1 MKRRILLVLLFV
13 VLVLS
18 SCTLFK
24 SIATGYPIWY
34 YEKNTNSLQ
43 LRFIG
48 EATAQTRRQAELL
61 AYTDVS
67 EKLSS
72 YLGIEIDREAYREL
86 ATSGTIEKFGLSV
99 AESRISTTSDGG
111 YRFIVLAVADRSK
124 ADNYRSQQAKD
135 LGDTIEHIEQ
145 LILEG
150 DEYIKAGK
158 DIMGVRNYLMSMA
171 LSCNIDG
178 RNLDKEYS
186 FDVILEEVLYVLKD
200 IKIQVKNPDSRNL
213 TCEVSVRRTGGII
226 STAVEQCPVKSSYVA
241 MDAKNVAYDDSFVF
255 YSDADGIAH
264 FYAINPAVTITGSIT
279 FSINL
284 DDEVA
289 AIEKLDADAA
299 QKIRSALE
307 GITDVF
313 KYHKEYSMGR
323 IVVTSITYGNY
334 RDYIDS
340 EEATRRLVSHFED
353 DGAPA
358 YGNPADTDLRD
369 EILIERARLTYQ
381 DAGILLVVRT
391 GVIETVSSSNG
402 VTVAS
407 QEGSASLYRLSDG
420 QRLFDSGK
428 VNSVGFGNDAESA
441 LADSLD
447 RIETIIYTM
456 IKAFY
461 V

>member
-1 MKRRILLVLLFV
+1 MRRRILLTLLVVLLC
-13 VLVLS
+13 LS

-24 SIATGYPIWY
+24 SIATGYPMWY

-48 EATAQTRRQAELL
+48 EATAETRRQAELL
-61 AYTDVS
+61 AYSDVS

-72 YLGIEIDREAYREL
+72 YLGIDIDREAYREL
-86 ATSGTIEKFGLSV
+86 STSGTIEKFGLSI
-99 AESRISTTSDGG
+99 AESRISNTSDGG
-111 YRFIVLAVADRSK
+111 YRVIVLAVADREK

-135 LGDTIEHIEQ
+135 LGATIEKIEE

-186 FDVILEEVLYVLKD
+186 FDVILDEVLYVLNS
-200 IKIQVKNPDSRNL
+200 IKIQVKNPDPKNL
-213 TCEVSVRRTGGII
+213 TCQVSVRRRGAIL

-241 MDAKNVAYDDSFVF
+241 MDAQNSAYNDSFVF
-255 YSDADGIAH
+255 YSDADGIAY
-264 FYAINPAVTITGSIT
+264 FYAINPAVTITGNIS

-289 AIEKLDADAA
+289 AIEKLDTEAA
-299 QKIRSALE
+299 KKIRSVLD

-313 KYHKEYSMGR
+313 EYHKEYSMGR
-323 IVVTSITYGNY
+323 IVVTSITFGNY

-340 EEATRRLVSHFED
+340 EEASRRLVFLFEE

-358 YGNPADTDLRD
+358 YANPADTDLRD
-369 EILIERARLTYQ
+369 EVLIDRARLTYPE
-381 DAGILLVVRT
+381 AGILLIVRT
-391 GVIETVSSSNG
+391 GVIETVTSSTG

-420 QRLFDSGK
+420 ERLFDSGT
-428 VNSVGFGNDAESA
+428 VNSVGFGTDAETA
-441 LADSLD
+441 LADSLN
-447 RIETIIYTM
+447 RIETIIYSM

>member
-1 MKRRILLVLLFV
+1 VRRRILLTLLVVLLC
-13 VLVLS
+13 LS

-24 SIATGYPIWY
+24 SIATGYPMWY

-48 EATAQTRRQAELL
+48 EATAETRRQAELL
-61 AYTDVS
+61 AYSDVS

-72 YLGIEIDREAYREL
+72 YLGIDIDREAYREL
-86 ATSGTIEKFGLSV
+86 STSGTIEKFGLSI
-99 AESRISTTSDGG
+99 AESRISNTSDGG
-111 YRFIVLAVADRSK
+111 YRVIVLAVADREK

-135 LGDTIEHIEQ
+135 LGATIEKIEE

-186 FDVILEEVLYVLKD
+186 FDVILDEVLYVLNS
-200 IKIQVKNPDSRNL
+200 IKIQVKNPDPKNL
-213 TCEVSVRRTGGII
+213 TCQVSVRRRGAIL

-241 MDAKNVAYDDSFVF
+241 MDAQNSAYNDSFVF
-255 YSDADGIAH
+255 YSDADGIAY
-264 FYAINPAVTITGSIT
+264 FYAINPAVTITGNIS

-289 AIEKLDADAA
+289 AIEKLDTEAA
-299 QKIRSALE
+299 KKIRSVLD

-313 KYHKEYSMGR
+313 EYHKEYSMGR
-323 IVVTSITYGNY
+323 IVVTSITFGNY

-340 EEATRRLVSHFED
+340 EEASRRLVFLFEE

-358 YGNPADTDLRD
+358 YANPADTDLRD
-369 EILIERARLTYQ
+369 EVLIDRARLTYPE
-381 DAGILLVVRT
+381 AGILLIVRT
-391 GVIETVSSSNG
+391 GVIETVTSSTG

-420 QRLFDSGK
+420 ERLFDSGT
-428 VNSVGFGNDAESA
+428 VNSVGFGTDAETA
-441 LADSLD
+441 LADSLN
-447 RIETIIYTM
+447 RIETIIYSM

>member
-1 MKRRILLVLLFV
+1 VRRRFLLVFLFIA
-13 VLVLS
+13 LALS

-24 SIATGYPIWY
+24 SIATGYPLWY
-34 YEKNTNSLQ
+34 YEKNLNTQQ

-61 AYTDVS
+61 SYTDVTD
-67 EKLSS
+67 KLSS

-86 ATSGTIEKFGLSV
+86 TTSGTIEKFGLYI
-99 AESRISTTSDGG
+99 AESKITTTSDGG
-111 YRFIVLAVADRSK
+111 YRVIVLAIADKTK
-124 ADNYRSQQAKD
+124 AESFRSQQAKD
-135 LGDTIEHIEQ
+135 LGATIEQIEQ

-158 DIMGVRNYLMSMA
+158 DIMGVRNYLLSMA

-178 RNLDKEYS
+178 RNLNSEYS
-186 FDVILEEVLYVLKD
+186 FDVILEEVLYVLNH
-200 IKIQVKNPDSRNL
+200 IKIQVKNPDSKNL
-213 TCEVSVRRTGGII
+213 TCNVSVRRTGSLI
-226 STAVEQCPVKSSYVA
+226 SSAVEQCPVKSSYVA
-241 MDAKNVAYDDSFVF
+241 MDARNSAYNDSFVF
-255 YSDADGIAH
+255 YTDADGLAY
-264 FYAINPAVTITGSIT
+264 FYAINPAVTITGNIT

-289 AIEKLDADAA
+289 AIEKLDPEAA
-299 QKIRSALE
+299 QKIRAALE

-313 KYHKEYSMGR
+313 NYHKEYSMGL
-323 IVVTSITYGNY
+323 IVVTSITFGKY
-334 RDYIDS
+334 RDFIDS
-340 EEATRRLVSHFED
+340 EEATGRLVFLFEE
-353 DGAPA
+353 DGAVA
-358 YGNPADTDLRD
+358 YANPADTDLRD
-369 EILIERARLTYQ
+369 EVLIDRARLTYQ
-381 DAGILLVVRT
+381 DAGILLIVRT
-391 GVIETVSSSNG
+391 GVIETVTSSTG

-420 QRLFDSGK
+420 QRLFDSGI
-428 VNSVGFGNDAESA
+428 VNSTGFGTDAESA

-447 RIETIIYTM
+447 RIETIIYSM